1 MCLLSASAGFLRHNY
16 DESSQMETVME
27 HDSQKPNLANSSDLM
42 SNPDSTSNLDLANNP
57 DLESQSSN
65 LGQQAHNLDN
75 SWHSI
80 PTKRS
85 FIVLLV
91 VFSIIML
98 SAFGAKNLYFRG
110 DYNIFFEGTN
120 KQLMAFDE
128 IQTTFAKT
136 DNLAIVIAPED
147 GNVFTPETL
156 TLIQNLT
163 VDSWQIPYSSRVDSL
178 ANYQHTEAVEDDL
191 LVEDLL
197 YEEYEHTP
205 ERIAKVKQIALNE
218 PLLKNALVSASGDV
232 TIVNVTVQLP
242 EVDKTAEVQEVIAAI
257 NTMIAKYQAD
267 SPNVEF
273 HKAGIIAMN
282 NAFMMSAQEDSST
295 LVPLMLLVVLVFLTF
310 MLRSFFSVVAT
321 LVVIISSIV
330 ATMGLSGWAG
340 MFLSTATVNVPTLVL
355 TLAVAD
361 CVHVIVTMRQAM
373 QRGMEKAR
381 AIQYS
386 IKLNAMPILITSV
399 TTAIGFLMMNM
410 SDSPVLRDFGNLS
423 ALGVI
428 IACFLSV
435 TMLPALLKLLPVK
448 TLPANEAAQNKVTF
462 MDKLGDFVVTNRKA
476 LLPISTLVIVGA
488 AALIPLN
495 KVNDE
500 SVKYFD
506 TSSEFRQA
514 ADFMEQTVSGMT
526 TISIAVKTNESQ
538 AIADPVFLQAIGD
551 FTDWLRVQPETDHVA
566 TLSDVYMRLN
576 KNMHG
581 DDDSYYQLPLNRE
594 LAAQYLLLYEMSL
607 PYGLDLNNQIN
618 VDKSSIKMVLTVDN
632 LGSVELVELEERIY
646 SWFAANAPQYEV
658 VASSPSLMFAHIG
671 ETNMASMLST
681 LPITLVLI
689 SGLMIF
695 ALRSVRLG
703 VISLVP
709 NIAPAIIGFG
719 LWALISGEIN
729 LGLSVVVT
737 LTLGI
742 VVDDAVH
749 FLSKYQRARLE
760 GKSAE
765 EAVRYAFHTVGR
777 ALWITTVVL
786 VAGFSVL
793 AMSSFRLNSDMGL
806 LSAIVIFIALVVDFI
821 LLPSLLMIFDKQTH
835 YAVKTQHGSKPD
847 TKSQPSSTGEL
858 STSTK

>member
-1 MCLLSASAGFLRHNY
+1 
-16 DESSQMETVME
+16 ME
-27 HDSQKPNLANSSDLM
+27 HDNQSANPNNGW
-42 SNPDSTSNLDLANNP
+42 
-57 DLESQSSN
+57 QS
-65 LGQQAHNLDN
+65 L
-75 SWHSI
+75 
-80 PTKRS
+80 PTTRS

-91 VFSIIML
+91 VFSLIIL
-98 SAFGAKNLYFRG
+98 SALGAKNLYFRG

-136 DNLAIVIAPED
+136 DNLAIVVAPAD

-156 TLIQNLT
+156 TLIQELT
-163 VDSWQIPYSSRVDSL
+163 VDAWQVPYSSRVDSL
-178 ANYQHTEAVEDDL
+178 ANYQHTEAIEDDL

-197 YEEYEHTP
+197 YEEYLFTP
-205 ERIAKVKQIALNE
+205 ERISKVKDIALNE
-218 PLLKNALVSASGDV
+218 PLLKNSLVSANGDV
-232 TIVNVTVQLP
+232 TVVNVTVQLP
-242 EVDKTAEVQEVIAAI
+242 EIDKTREVQEVIVAI
-257 NTMIAKYQAD
+257 NDMLAKFQQAYPD
-267 SPNVEF
+267 VEF

-282 NAFMMSAQEDSST
+282 NAFMTSAQEDSST

-321 LVVIISSIV
+321 LLVIISSIV

-373 QRGMEKAR
+373 QRGMEKAQ

-386 IKLNAMPILITSV
+386 IQLNFIPILITSV

-423 ALGVI
+423 ALGVM
-428 IACFLSV
+428 IACLLSV
-435 TMLPALLKLLPVK
+435 SLLPALLKILPVK
-448 TLPANEAAQNKVTF
+448 TLPKVSETSDEVTF
-462 MDKLGDFVVTNRKA
+462 MDKLGDFVVSNRKA

-488 AALIPLN
+488 ASLIPLN

-506 TSSEFRQA
+506 NSSEFRQA
-514 ADFMEQTVSGMT
+514 ADFMEQTISGMT
-526 TISIAVKTNESQ
+526 NISIAIKSNESQ
-538 AIADPVFLQAIGD
+538 GIADPVFLQAIGD

-581 DDDSYYQLPLNRE
+581 DDDSYYKLPLDRE

-646 SWFAANAPQYEV
+646 AWFAENAPQYQV
-658 VASSPSLMFAHIG
+658 LASSPSLMFAHIG
-671 ETNMASMLST
+671 ETNMTSMLST

-689 SGLMIF
+689 SALMIF

-703 VISLVP
+703 MISLVP

-749 FLSKYQRARLE
+749 FLSKYQRARIE

-806 LSAIVIFIALVVDFI
+806 LSAIVIFIALVVDFV
-821 LLPSLLMIFDKQTH
+821 LLPSLLMIFDKKTH
-835 YAVKTQHGSKPD
+835 YSKQPQLD
-847 TKSQPSSTGEL
+847 PAKSVT
-858 STSTK
+858 TSPVTTSPVTTNPETVTAK